1 MLQEAATG
9 IFSTITLVLWLG
21 WLGAGWLC
29 FGIWLSAVG
38 PNKRTG
44 VAVAATGLL
53 VCAVV
58 LVLTTDVVGSPWIG
72 LDNRRVV
79 LDAMPYYVSF
89 SLAAVCGWALW
100 HIPAVT
106 RRELAVALS
115 AILAVAVIAIW
126 RFSETG
132 TIALSQRI
140 TTLAADPPAQPIS
153 HARFPGMVYVPSGPF
168 IRGSLSPFQL
178 QRPVGSEDGDE
189 QPVRSIYLSGFF
201 IDRTEVSNEQFAEF
215 VEQTRHVTDAERSGG
230 GLYFD
235 RDAFHYDPRMT
246 WRDPA
251 GDGAGVGSLLD
262 HPVVHVSWFDA
273 KAYCEWR
280 GLDLPTEAQWEKAA
294 RGVDGRI
301 YPWGDEF
308 DARFANYCDASCVAK
323 DRSGATESDGFERT
337 APVDAFAA
345 GASPYGALN
354 MAGNVWEWVN
364 DWYDPRYYGYA
375 PAVDPRGPSQLQSF
389 QAKKVVHGGSFVSEI
404 AELRTASRS
413 VDDPRKWRSFGVGFR
428 CAVTAT
434 VDELER
440 P

>member
-140 TTLAADPPAQPIS
+140 TT
-153 HARFPGMVYVPSGPF
+153 
-168 IRGSLSPFQL
+168 
-178 QRPVGSEDGDE
+178 
-189 QPVRSIYLSGFF
+189 
-201 IDRTEVSNEQFAEF
+201 
-215 VEQTRHVTDAERSGG
+215 
-230 GLYFD
+230 
-235 RDAFHYDPRMT
+235 
-246 WRDPA
+246 
-251 GDGAGVGSLLD
+251 
-262 HPVVHVSWFDA
+262 
-273 KAYCEWR
+273 
-280 GLDLPTEAQWEKAA
+280 
-294 RGVDGRI
+294 
-301 YPWGDEF
+301 
-308 DARFANYCDASCVAK
+308 
-323 DRSGATESDGFERT
+323 
-337 APVDAFAA
+337 
-345 GASPYGALN
+345 
-354 MAGNVWEWVN
+354 
-364 DWYDPRYYGYA
+364 
-375 PAVDPRGPSQLQSF
+375 
-389 QAKKVVHGGSFVSEI
+389 
-404 AELRTASRS
+404 
-413 VDDPRKWRSFGVGFR
+413 
-428 CAVTAT
+428 
-434 VDELER
+434 
-440 P
+440 